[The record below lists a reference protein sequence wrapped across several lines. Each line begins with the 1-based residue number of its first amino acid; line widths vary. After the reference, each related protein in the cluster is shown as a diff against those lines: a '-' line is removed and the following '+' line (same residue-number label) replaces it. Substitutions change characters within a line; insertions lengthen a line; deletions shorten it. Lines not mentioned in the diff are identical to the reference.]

1 MKKKV
6 YSIGPKV
13 SFCFIILSQLW
24 LLIVVLIKTGISF
37 IESTLYYNLR
47 SSLATTF
54 FLTFFLFHDL
64 PLTTSEF
71 RVIKKELKN
80 DTVSQLLFKFSILNS
95 SMNSDLLTFSQQQQ
109 QLSPLLLQ
117 LKQQHV

>member
-37 IESTLYYNLR
+37 IESTLCYNLR

-109 QLSPLLLQ
+109 LSPLLLQ